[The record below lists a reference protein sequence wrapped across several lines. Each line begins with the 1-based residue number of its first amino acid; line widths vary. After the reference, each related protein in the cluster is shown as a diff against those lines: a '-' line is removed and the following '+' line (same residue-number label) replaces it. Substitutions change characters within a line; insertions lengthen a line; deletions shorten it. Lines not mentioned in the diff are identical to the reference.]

1 MRKTDQGS
9 GTMAVIVI
17 TMVLAVG
24 LLIGSM
30 VLAYVLALHRVR
42 AASDMAALTAAT
54 QAVQG
59 AAEDEACGQAGHIAS
74 DNGAAL
80 TSCEIQQAGAEVA
93 ASVETA
99 IPLKWSF
106 PGLPDHV
113 SSISYA
119 GNP

>member
-1 MRKTDQGS
+1 MRQSDKGS
-9 GTMAVIVI
+9 GTMGVIVI

-42 AASDMAALTAAT
+42 DASDLAALTAAT
-54 QAVQG
+54 QAAQG
-59 AAEDEACGQAGHIAS
+59 VGEDQACSEAERIAG
-74 DNGAAL
+74 DNGATL
-80 TSCEIQQAGAEVA
+80 TSCEVQQAGAEVA
-93 ASVETA
+93 ASVETT
-99 IPLKWSF
+99 IRLKWSL